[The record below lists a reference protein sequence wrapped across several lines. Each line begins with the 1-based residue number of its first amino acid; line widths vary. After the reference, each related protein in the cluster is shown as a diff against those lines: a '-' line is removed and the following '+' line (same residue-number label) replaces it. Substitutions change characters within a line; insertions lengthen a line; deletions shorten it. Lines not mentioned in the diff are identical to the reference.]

1 MAKSESIELLPPE
14 LGKTKRPLCFEIDRY
29 LGPIHVHFR
38 LCLQLIIVGN
48 TLTLEITISWGTQE
62 KKIKLPIIA
71 SCQRIVSFGI
81 VDIEFCISNVSHT
94 AGHPTEFDIS
104 VKACIDF
111 VVIGHRCI
119 TLLHKHIGL
128 GILRVEDLR
137 SAEKANEIEL
147 DPKFKLTGQYVA
159 FLYEHV

>member
-1 MAKSESIELLPPE
+1 MAKSETIELLPPG
-14 LGKTKRPLCFEIDRY
+14 LGKTKQPLCFRIDRY
-29 LGPIHVHFR
+29 LGPIHVDFR
-38 LCLQLIIVGN
+38 ICLQLIIVGN
-48 TLTLEITISWGTQE
+48 TLTLEITINWGAAE

-159 FLYEHV
+159 FLYEHI